1 MRMGIT
7 AMPAEGIE
15 IYRMGA
21 ETCLVRL
28 FKNPETAVQGET
40 TALTADVV
48 EMQMKFDE
56 GTYAKVLETFE
67 ALFADA
73 KNAEIALEK
82 IKAKDIITNRIK
94 NEIVQVMIDNAA
106 ADYAALKTQADS
118 LKGKLTDIDAA
129 TSTEE
134 IEAIMNAA

>member
-1 MRMGIT
+1 
-7 AMPAEGIE
+7 
-15 IYRMGA
+15 MGA

-28 FKNPETAVQGET
+28 FKNPETTEQGET

-94 NEIVQVMIDNAA
+94 NEIVQVMIDNVA

-118 LKGKLTDIDAA
+118 LKGKLADIDAA

-134 IEAIMNAA
+134 IEAIMNA

>member
-1 MRMGIT
+1 MGIT
-7 AMPAEGIE
+7 AMPADGIE

-28 FKNPETAVQGET
+28 FKNPEITGQGET
-40 TALTADVV
+40 TMLTADVV

-67 ALFADA
+67 VLFADA
-73 KNAEIALEK
+73 KNSEIALEK
-82 IKAKDIITNRIK
+82 IKAKEIITNKIK
-94 NEIVQVMIDNAA
+94 NDIVQVMIDNAT

-118 LKGKLTDIDAA
+118 LKGKLAAIDTAMSA
-129 TSTEE
+129 EE
-134 IEAIMNAA
+134 IEAILNA

>member
-7 AMPAEGIE
+7 SMPADGIE

-28 FKNPETAVQGET
+28 FKNPEESIQGET

-73 KNAEIALEK
+73 KNAEIALVK
-82 IKAKDIITNRIK
+82 IKAKETITNKIK
-94 NEIVQVMIDNAA
+94 NEIVQAMIDNPN
-106 ADYAALKTQADS
+106 ADYDALKVQADS
-118 LKGKLTDIDAA
+118 LKGKLTAIDLA
-129 TSTEE
+129 TATEE
-134 IEAIMNAA
+134 IEAIMNA

>member
-28 FKNPETAVQGET
+28 FKNPETTEQGET

-82 IKAKDIITNRIK
+82 IKAKEIITNKIK
-94 NEIVQVMIDNAA
+94 NDIVQVMIDNAA
-106 ADYAALKTQADS
+106 ADYTALKAQADS
-118 LKGKLTDIDAA
+118 LKGKLVAIDLA

-134 IEAIMNAA
+134 IEAIMNA

>member
-28 FKNPETAVQGET
+28 FKNPETTEQGET

-48 EMQMKFDE
+48 EMQMKFDISIHAPRMRCDTE
-56 GTYAKVLETFE
+56 IRNYTDT
-67 ALFADA
+67 ADISIHA
-73 KNAEIALEK
+73 P
-82 IKAKDIITNRIK
+82 R
-94 NEIVQVMIDNAA
+94 MRC
-106 ADYAALKTQADS
+106 DYF
-118 LKGKLTDIDAA
+118 
-129 TSTEE
+129 
-134 IEAIMNAA
+134 